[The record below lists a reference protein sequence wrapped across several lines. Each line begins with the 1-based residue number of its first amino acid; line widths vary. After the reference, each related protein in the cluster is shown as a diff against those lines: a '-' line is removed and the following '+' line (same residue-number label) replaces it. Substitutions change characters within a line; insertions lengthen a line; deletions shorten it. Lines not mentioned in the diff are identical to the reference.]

1 MASSSSVCFAS
12 LPVIFVCLGPVALR
26 RKESFFFL
34 GEQRFRHFFQFL
46 IPFLAEAFDEWVA
59 QELIDRQFEFAAM
72 FHGFAAHV
80 PSVVVETDEAAC
92 KAFFADGVEIARD
105 GLAP

>member
-1 MASSSSVCFAS
+1 M
-12 LPVIFVCLGPVALR
+12 IFVCLGPVALR
-26 RKESFFFL
+26 REESFFFW
-34 GEQRFRHFFQFL
+34 GEQRFRHSFQFF

-59 QELIDRQFEFAAM
+59 QELIDWQVELAAT
-72 FHGFAAHV
+72 FHCFAAHV